1 MSHNDSDGFIQ
12 QDQRWVGQKQRGHLG
27 SNFRCQVRD
36 DGNLDE
42 DKSSTEVVARD
53 WILKPLWLEN
63 FLVDW
68 LESMREKEASHLKYF
83 WAKHLNGSSVHEL
96 RWSVYLG
103 WGRLGAQFG
112 HIKVLLKH
120 LGSLIHSF
128 DFRGRN
134 LQIHISE
141 LEEVKCCLKPW
152 ERMRSPREW
161 V

>member
-83 WAKHLNGSSVHEL
+83 
-96 RWSVYLG
+96 
-103 WGRLGAQFG
+103 
-112 HIKVLLKH
+112 
-120 LGSLIHSF
+120 
-128 DFRGRN
+128 
-134 LQIHISE
+134 
-141 LEEVKCCLKPW
+141 
-152 ERMRSPREW
+152 
-161 V
+161 

>member
-12 QDQRWVGQKQRGHLG
+12 QDQRWVGQKQGDHLG

-36 DGNLDE
+36 DGNLDK

-83 WAKHLNGSSVHEL
+83 
-96 RWSVYLG
+96 
-103 WGRLGAQFG
+103 
-112 HIKVLLKH
+112 
-120 LGSLIHSF
+120 
-128 DFRGRN
+128 
-134 LQIHISE
+134 
-141 LEEVKCCLKPW
+141 
-152 ERMRSPREW
+152 
-161 V
+161 

>member
-27 SNFRCQVRD
+27 SYFRCQVRD

-83 WAKHLNGSSVHEL
+83 
-96 RWSVYLG
+96 
-103 WGRLGAQFG
+103 
-112 HIKVLLKH
+112 
-120 LGSLIHSF
+120 
-128 DFRGRN
+128 
-134 LQIHISE
+134 
-141 LEEVKCCLKPW
+141 
-152 ERMRSPREW
+152 
-161 V
+161 